1 MIFLRFKFYVLSLK
15 RAIRPGEEV
24 NIMNIK
30 KFLVGSAAGA
40 IMLGAIAIPAFAAGP
55 TSPNG
60 WTPYADVYVTWDG
73 LSSSQGSWQVDT
85 NFDGTGEFGC
95 LATDFGGCLDMNYD
109 FSFKGNTLQF
119 EEVYVDAAIAH
130 PQTHNV
136 VLKDNDGDGTYEGA
150 ITARYDA
157 PWSATCPV
165 RMDVI
170 DYTVVTNDGT
180 VEDFS
185 YIEHEYCLPT
195 K

>member
-1 MIFLRFKFYVLSLK
+1 MNGTTDYGCNDCLEMI
-15 RAIRPGEEV
+15 
-24 NIMNIK
+24 
-30 KFLVGSAAGA
+30 
-40 IMLGAIAIPAFAAGP
+40 
-55 TSPNG
+55 
-60 WTPYADVYVTWDG
+60 
-73 LSSSQGSWQVDT
+73 
-85 NFDGTGEFGC
+85 
-95 LATDFGGCLDMNYD
+95 YD

-170 DYTVVTNDGT
+170 DYTVATNDG
-180 VEDFS
+180 VVGDFN

-195 K
+195 Q

>member
-1 MIFLRFKFYVLSLK
+1 MI
-15 RAIRPGEEV
+15 
-24 NIMNIK
+24 NIK

-40 IMLGAIAIPAFAAGP
+40 LMLGATIVPAFAAGP
-55 TSPNG
+55 TNSNG
-60 WTPYADVYVTWDG
+60 LTPYADVYVAWDG
-73 LSSSQGSWQVDT
+73 VAGSLGDWNVDT
-85 NFDGTGEFGC
+85 DLNGTTDYGC
-95 LATDFGGCLDMNYD
+95 NDCLEMIYD
-109 FSFKGNTLQF
+109 FSFKGNSLQF

-170 DYTVVTNDGT
+170 DYTVATNAG
-180 VEDFS
+180 VVGDFN

-195 K
+195 Q